1 MRKFALLRAQI
12 WRYFFLFTRG
22 LLLGR
27 AIIFGVSLQCGSI
40 KIQRA
45 AAVLCL
51 NSSKIA
57 AESISRRVNSAQRGV
72 CSVYNPL
79 ALLSRSRFR

>member
-1 MRKFALLRAQI
+1 M
-12 WRYFFLFTRG
+12 
-22 LLLGR
+22 LGR
-27 AIIFGVSLQCGSI
+27 AIIFGVSLQRASI

-57 AESISRRVNSAQRGV
+57 LTAESISRKESTWERVYIKPLCSAE
-72 CSVYNPL
+72 
-79 ALLSRSRFR
+79 

>member
-1 MRKFALLRAQI
+1 M
-12 WRYFFLFTRG
+12 
-22 LLLGR
+22 LGR
-27 AIIFGVSLQCGSI
+27 AIIFGVSLQRASI

-57 AESISRRVNSAQRGV
+57 LTAESISRKESFRELGV
-72 CSVYNPL
+72 GSVYVY
-79 ALLSRSRFR
+79 